1 MVNLLEINQAKHI
14 FIYAVCGRSSSTALQ
29 RILNS
34 SNEIFMFGEY
44 HLTIE
49 KLVDCYF
56 HLAEIDHQKQ
66 ANELTRLI
74 DCFKQN
80 KHTAFYANAT
90 YDMSLLQQ
98 QIKEEIVKLLTVP
111 EKLSYSRVGY
121 KEIGTTSLQSL
132 ENLKLFFPNCY
143 FIFLFRNPLKQWGS
157 VGYLKS
163 FWQYSQKLS
172 YFLEEYSRIAQIYLS
187 TSWENTFFLENTSLR
202 DENKI
207 NQALH
212 LLEISAFDQSLLD
225 RTISTTNKHKISLVD
240 QMRIRAS
247 TAYRLYEK
255 MQSLEL
261 KI

>member
-1 MVNLLEINQAKHI
+1 MVNLPEINQAKHV
-14 FIYAVCGRSSSTALQ
+14 FVYGVCGRSSSTALQ

-56 HLAEIDHQKQ
+56 QLAEIDHQKQ
-66 ANELTRLI
+66 AKELTRLGN
-74 DCFKQN
+74 CFEQN
-80 KHTAFYANAT
+80 KHNAFYANAT

-98 QIKEEIVKLLTVP
+98 QIQEEIFQLLTVP
-111 EKLSYSRVGY
+111 EQLSFSRVGY

-132 ENLKLFFPNCY
+132 ENLKKFFPNCY

-172 YFLEEYSRIAQIYLS
+172 YFLEEYRRLAQIYLS
-187 TSWENTFFLENTSLR
+187 ISWENTFFLENTSLR
-202 DENKI
+202 DETKVKKALSLLGI
-207 NQALH
+207 N
-212 LLEISAFDQSLLD
+212 SCDQSLLD
-225 RTISTTNKHKISLVD
+225 RTISTTNKHKVSPID
-240 QMRIRAS
+240 QLRIRAS
-247 TAYRLYEK
+247 SAYQLYKK
-255 MQSLEL
+255 MQSKEL
-261 KI
+261 HC